1 MMCALGT
8 SLVLLRQLWVSSWIA
23 LGGRGREWWS
33 PERSN
38 SNKEDLR
45 ISFPQT
51 ATSPK
56 RAEGLKM
63 ELKIDHAYMKGA
75 SIQLGVSYN
84 LY

>member
-56 RAEGLKM
+56 RAEGLEV
-63 ELKIDHAYMKGA
+63 ELIDHAYLTKPP
-75 SIQLGVSYN
+75 
-84 LY
+84 